1 MALYPFEI
9 SFQLQIKHLPK
20 GSSINLWLA
29 FNVSNFVSV
38 VLFCTLAYLMFP
50 PMCSH
55 THVPLFDTHPLPAGW
70 MLCNHSS
77 VRSLWG
83 MTVAFLYY
91 TFFIFS
97 FSSAFFREIKASL
110 NLINNCASHLL
121 CACDVMCSI
130 IVFFH
135 LHFLH
140 SFCKCKHCLPLLLY
154 KDPHECCHPSLSYIS
169 AGCVAVVQR
178 SRFIPSLVA
187 LK

>member
-20 GSSINLWLA
+20 RSLINLWLA
-29 FNVSNFVSV
+29 FNVCNFVSV

-110 NLINNCASHLL
+110 NLINCASHLL
-121 CACDVMCSI
+121 CACVVMCSI

-135 LHFLH
+135 FISFTLSVNVNVVYLYYCTKILINAATRH
-140 SFCKCKHCLPLLLY
+140 SLKYQL
-154 KDPHECCHPSLSYIS
+154 
-169 AGCVAVVQR
+169 AVAVVQR
-178 SRFIPSLVA
+178 SRFIPSLVG